1 MPARAAFRDREET
14 EVAVLDA
21 LVGRADDG
29 MTVLELRSHVDA
41 DIDQIESALTALKR
55 DGLIRV
61 ERSEETVWIYPDDR
75 VVPDPGESPDDER
88 GFFDALRRRLFG
100 GPAHD
105 GRADDSHVGDGGRA
119 DDAGVL
125 DRAVE
130 RLRRLFR

>member
-1 MPARAAFRDREET
+1 MPARAEFRDRDAT

-41 DIDQIESALTALKR
+41 DIDRIESALTALKD

-61 ERSEETVWIYPDDR
+61 EEGDGTVWLYPDDR
-75 VVPDPGESPDDER
+75 VVPDPGESPGDDPGLFEAVR
-88 GFFDALRRRLFG
+88 QALFGRDPASDGGEPTTTLGRLRR
-100 GPAHD
+100 
-105 GRADDSHVGDGGRA
+105 
-119 DDAGVL
+119 
-125 DRAVE
+125 